1 MINIGNNVYIADTA
15 VIIGNVTIKN
25 NVTIMDSAIIR
36 GDQNKIFIDDNSNI
50 QDNATI
56 HVDLNNETYI
66 GKNVSI
72 GHNAIVHGAKIDDN
86 VLIGMGSIILNNAHI
101 KSGTVIAAGSV
112 VMENF
117 ESENNSLIT
126 GIPGKIK
133 KIDKKYYDMAYNNS
147 LEYLELNKEYRS
159 NKYERY
165 KKQ

>member
-1 MINIGNNVYIADTA
+1 MIKIGNNVYIADTA
-15 VIIGNVTIKN
+15 VIIGDVIIGN
-25 NVTIMDSAIIR
+25 NVTIMDSAVIR
-36 GDQNKIFIDDNSNI
+36 GDQNKIFIDDDSNI

-56 HVDLNNETYI
+56 HVNLKNQTYI

-86 VLIGMGSIILNNAHI
+86 VLIGMGSIILNNAHL
-101 KSGTVIAAGSV
+101 KSGTVVAAGSV

-133 KIDKKYYDMAYNNS
+133 KADKKYYDMAYNNS
-147 LEYLELNKEYRS
+147 LEYLKLNREYRE

-165 KKQ
+165 NK